1 MRDEGEERGTR
12 SRRMCIKR
20 MSRTASS
27 MKHTRKLEISERD
40 SFTVLQVPQVL
51 QIPQGTVVVKES
63 PDRLGV
69 VDT

>member
-1 MRDEGEERGTR
+1 MRDESEERGMR

-40 SFTVLQVPQVL
+40 SFTVLQVPQV
-51 QIPQGTVVVKES
+51 TVVVKES

>member
-1 MRDEGEERGTR
+1 MRDEGEERGMR
-12 SRRMCIKR
+12 SRSINIKLCIKR

-51 QIPQGTVVVKES
+51 QIPQAAVVV
-63 PDRLGV
+63 
-69 VDT
+69 

>member
-12 SRRMCIKR
+12 SMNIKLCIKR

-51 QIPQGTVVVKES
+51 QIPQATVVV
-63 PDRLGV
+63 
-69 VDT
+69 